1 MGIKEKLDLLSLSEK
16 ERKIAEEKFLTSLSL
31 VTYDE
36 LKEVVDYL
44 ASKNVFITKARQLK
58 VVTILK
64 NDIARNFDILGEIH
78 ETQIYEQDPSKISS
92 NVIDINKKIKYCIQ
106 NGIPYKKED
115 GTYEQF
121 LFSEKSWKEMMV
133 KETKVD
139 TKEVTPV
146 LDETLVSIKPVVEES
161 NIIEFNPVLDETPED
176 KQAEIIPFSPVLEED
191 SNVMDIKEFQ
201 NKNEVPTM
209 TFDNLTNSVQKMQN
223 ELGNI
228 ETQKNALEQ
237 EKAELKAFQDSIAKE
252 FVSFDDLDFE
262 QFRDDSF
269 GMGRAA

>member
-1 MGIKEKLDLLSLSEK
+1 MGIEDKLSLLRDLKDKDEVTY
-16 ERKIAEEKFLTSLSL
+16 KFLSTLAL

-44 ASKNVFITKARQLK
+44 ASKNVFITKARYLK
-58 VVTILK
+58 VLGVPK
-64 NDIARNFDILGEIH
+64 NDIVRNFDILEEIH
-78 ETQIYEQDPSKISS
+78 ETQIYEQDPSRISN

-106 NGIPYKKED
+106 NGISYKNAD
-115 GTYEQF
+115 GTCKQF
-121 LFSEKSWKEMMV
+121 LFSEKAWQERML
-133 KETKVD
+133 KETKTEV
-139 TKEVTPV
+139 KEVTPV
-146 LDETLVSIKPVVEES
+146 LDETLVNMKPVVEES

-237 EKAELKAFQDSIAKE
+237 EKAELKAFQDSMLKE
-252 FVSFDDLDFE
+252 LVSFDDLDFE

-269 GMGRAA
+269 GIGRAA